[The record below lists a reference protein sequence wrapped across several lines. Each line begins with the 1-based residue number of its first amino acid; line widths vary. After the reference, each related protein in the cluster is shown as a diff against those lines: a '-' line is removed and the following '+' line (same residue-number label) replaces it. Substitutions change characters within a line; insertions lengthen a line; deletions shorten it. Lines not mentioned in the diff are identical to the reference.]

1 MAKAKAKKAAK
12 PVARS
17 ANYELGTK
25 IRGKLMGPAF
35 AAKMNADVYG
45 DPMMQKFGD
54 YAREAVF
61 GMLWSRP
68 GLDLKTR
75 ALICVISDTAQA
87 RWPELAIHLRMARIQ
102 GWTED
107 ELSEALLHL
116 SGYIGLPSVREGM
129 LVAKEVFEALHEEG

>member
-1 MAKAKAKKAAK
+1 MAESENYKK
-12 PVARS
+12 
-17 ANYELGTK
+17 GTE
-25 IRGKLMGPAF
+25 IRAKLMGETY
-35 AAKMNADVYG
+35 AAKMNATVYD
-45 DPMMQKFGD
+45 DPMMKKFGD

-87 RWPELAIHLRMARIQ
+87 RWPELAIHLRMARNQ

-116 SGYIGLPSVREGM
+116 GGYIGLPSVREA
-129 LVAKEVFEALHEEG
+129 LLTAKEVFHEMNNEK

>member
-1 MAKAKAKKAAK
+1 MAESENYKKGTEI
-12 PVARS
+12 RS
-17 ANYELGTK
+17 
-25 IRGKLMGPAF
+25 KLMG
-35 AAKMNADVYG
+35 AAYADKMNKTVYD
-45 DPMMQKFGD
+45 DPMRQKFGN

-75 ALICVISDTAQA
+75 ALICVISDTSQA
-87 RWPELAIHLRMARIQ
+87 RWPELAIHLRMARNQ

-116 SGYIGLPSVREGM
+116 GGYIGLPSVREAM
-129 LVAKEVFEALHEEG
+129 LTAKEVFEEMRKEG

>member
-1 MAKAKAKKAAK
+1 MAESDNYKKGTEI
-12 PVARS
+12 RS
-17 ANYELGTK
+17 
-25 IRGKLMGPAF
+25 KLMG
-35 AAKMNADVYG
+35 AAYAEKMNKTVYD
-45 DPMMQKFGD
+45 DPMMQKFGN

-75 ALICVISDTAQA
+75 ALICVISDTSQA
-87 RWPELAIHLRMARIQ
+87 RWPELAIHLRMARNQ

-116 SGYIGLPSVREGM
+116 GGYIGLPSVREAM
-129 LVAKEVFEALHEEG
+129 LTAKEVFEEMRKEG

>member
-1 MAKAKAKKAAK
+1 MAE
-12 PVARS
+12 S
-17 ANYELGTK
+17 ENYRKGSE
-25 IRGKLMGPAF
+25 IRTKLMGEKY
-35 AAKMNADVYG
+35 AADMNRTVYN
-45 DPMMQKFGD
+45 PPIMKKFGD

-75 ALICVISDTAQA
+75 ALICVVSDTAQA
-87 RWPELAIHLRMARIQ
+87 RWPELKIHLRMARNQ

-116 SGYIGLPSVREGM
+116 GGYIGVPAVREA
-129 LVAKEVFEALHEEG
+129 LLIAIEVFEEMSREK

>member
-1 MAKAKAKKAAK
+1 MADSEMYKKG
-12 PVARS
+12 S
-17 ANYELGTK
+17 E
-25 IRGKLMGPAF
+25 IRTKLMGEKY
-35 AAKMNADVYG
+35 AAEMNRTVYNH
-45 DPMMQKFGD
+45 PIMKKFGD

-75 ALICVISDTAQA
+75 ALICVVSDTSQA
-87 RWPELAIHLRMARIQ
+87 RWPELKIHLRMARNQ

-116 SGYIGLPSVREGM
+116 GGYIGVPAVREA
-129 LVAKEVFEALHEEG
+129 LLIAIEVFEEMGHEK

>member
-1 MAKAKAKKAAK
+1 MAESENYKK
-12 PVARS
+12 
-17 ANYELGTK
+17 GTE
-25 IRGKLMGPAF
+25 IRAKLMG
-35 AAKMNADVYG
+35 AAYADKMNKTVYD
-45 DPMMQKFGD
+45 DPIMQKFGD

-61 GMLWSRP
+61 GMLWSRS

-87 RWPELAIHLRMARIQ
+87 RWPELAIHLRMARNQ

-116 SGYIGLPSVREGM
+116 GGYIGLPSVREA
-129 LVAKEVFEALHEEG
+129 LLTAKEVFEELRKEG

>member
-1 MAKAKAKKAAK
+1 MAKAKAKAKTAAK

-17 ANYELGTK
+17 ANYEKGTE

-87 RWPELAIHLRMARIQ
+87 RWPELAIHLRMARLQ
-102 GWTED
+102 GWTE
-107 ELSEALLHL
+107 
-116 SGYIGLPSVREGM
+116 GRPI
-129 LVAKEVFEALHEEG
+129 